1 MFEHSIVHVEIA
13 AQDPQVVSRFYSEL
27 FGWQLQPIPG
37 MGYIRFQSASGQT
50 GGFIEPGGLLKHQ
63 LGELLVY
70 VGSDDIDGDLK
81 KAEQLGGKI
90 LVQKTQ
96 IPNTGWF
103 GIFQD
108 PAGNRIGL
116 FQRTGYVTN

>member
-1 MFEHSIVHVEIA
+1 MSAHPIVHVEIPTG
-13 AQDPQVVSRFYSEL
+13 DPQGVSHFYSEL
-27 FGWQLQPIPG
+27 FGWSLQAIPG
-37 MGYIRFQSASGQT
+37 MQYVRFHSASDQT
-50 GGFIEPGGLLKHQ
+50 GGFVEPGGPMQHQ

-70 VGSDDIDGDLK
+70 IGSDDIDGDLQ

-90 LVQKTQ
+90 LVKKTQ

-108 PAGNRIGL
+108 PAGNRLGL
-116 FQRTGYVTN
+116 FQRTGYVTS